1 MEKNIPK
8 MIVGKYAGTPVRQLP
23 SSYLRWM
30 LTQDF
35 PADIMNAAK
44 EKLEESDDYNDL
56 FLNVSRHALDMF
68 SKRFLHKW
76 MMSEGHKGEDAVGL
90 ATFIATLAQEAWNKG
105 KDISKHRHQN
115 DGVIREWEGIRWVY
129 GINPNY
135 PDYKEIITVMDDID

>member
-8 MIVGKYAGTPVRQLP
+8 MIVGKYAGTPIDQLP
-23 SSYLRWM
+23 NSYLRWM

-35 PADIMNAAK
+35 PADIMDAAK
-44 EKLEESDDYNDL
+44 EKLEESGDYNDL